1 MLSHS
6 CAIHALPHFK
16 IRSSSQ
22 SKTLGSTL
30 NRKTSNLESPWVNF
44 PSQDYVLAK
53 EKKKTTVLISILQ
66 IIEHSF
72 ALENYSFTNRYII

>member
-30 NRKTSNLESPWVNF
+30 NRKTNNLQSPWVNF

-53 EKKKTTVLISILQ
+53 EKK
-66 IIEHSF
+66 
-72 ALENYSFTNRYII
+72 NYSPDKYLANNRAFICFGKLLIY